1 MPSGA
6 PHVGERTEK
15 ELISAFCD
23 KIAELSPRLVTFNGH
38 SFDLP
43 VLRYRAM
50 VLGVS
55 APKPSLAMP
64 VGFRVTAV
72 LRVQFERYGSEP
84 SALPGW

>member
-1 MPSGA
+1 VDAVGA

-15 ELISAFCD
+15 ELITAFCD

-50 VLGVS
+50 VSWLKDEVAELHKETRDCS
-55 APKPSLAMP
+55 
-64 VGFRVTAV
+64 R
-72 LRVQFERYGSEP
+72 
-84 SALPGW
+84 